1 MKPTNRT
8 RNHVLAILATLTLL
22 PAAALADC
30 WTGCCRSWS
39 EFQRACACEGGISV
53 PNPARCLPK
62 EGPVN
67 GGYTPPLPVD
77 PAIGQ
82 RSRYRAVVQGGLVD
96 AAAFGALPLDS
107 DLDFAVALGRLYD
120 VLARTAVV
128 AKADTALYEAQSRDE
143 EAIYADFYA
152 PRFRE
157 IGAADG
163 LHASVRADKL
173 RTEEEAHA
181 LKAEVD
187 RLWGVREAFVNQGRG
202 PRTAAY
208 LRVAESLASR
218 KAVSVY
224 FGGLTESETL
234 DETWESAAVVPSV
247 QCCADV
253 PMLADL
259 YWALGATS
267 RIANLEA
274 KQRAREAVA
283 NAKTA
288 ALPPIGGT
296 IDSRLTFVENAA
308 VTAAA
313 AVKSLNAWRTHYE
326 GGPQARLLAAQRRWV
341 AIAADNVRQQEATHQ
356 LKTQDIPKARLGLT
370 RVKEVLK
377 SDAWEFYTNGAKAAA
392 WKFFRKEYLLPE
404 LERIGIEHFGG
415 RHRFSDDEVA
425 VAWKQGRRAIFGA
438 YITNFNRAVDGKTL
452 IKTAKTLDGVFEAGA
467 LDVANILA
475 SADPSDV
482 REVGDA
488 LTARLDA
495 ASRRQVRE
503 TLALT
508 DLPLPLRKFWEC
520 YFVGVPSFD
529 RTE

>member
-1 MKPTNRT
+1 MKPTNRA

-62 EGPVN
+62 EGPVD

-82 RSRYRAVVQGGLVD
+82 RNRYRAVVQGGLVD

-128 AKADTALYEAQSRDE
+128 AQADASLYEAQSRDE

-157 IGAADG
+157 VGASDG
-163 LHASVRADKL
+163 LYASVRADKL
-173 RTEEEAHA
+173 QAEEEARA

-187 RLWGVREAFVNQGRG
+187 RLWGVREAFVNQG

-208 LRVAESLASR
+208 RRVAESLASR

-234 DETWESAAVVPSV
+234 DETWASAAVVPSV

-253 PMLADL
+253 PMPADL
-259 YWALGATS
+259 SWSLGPTS
-267 RIANLEA
+267 RVANLEA
-274 KQRAREAVA
+274 KRRAREAVA
-283 NAKTA
+283 KAKTA

-308 VTAAA
+308 ANAAA
-313 AVKSLNAWRTHYE
+313 AVKSLEAWRTHYD
-326 GGPQARLLAAQRRWV
+326 GGPRARLLAAQKRWEAV
-341 AIAADNVRQQEATHQ
+341 AADNARQQGATHQ
-356 LKTQDIPKARLGLT
+356 LKTQEIPKAKLELA

-392 WKFFRKEYLLPE
+392 WKSFRKEYLLPE

-425 VAWKQGRRAIFGA
+425 VAWKQGRRAVFGA
-438 YITNFNRAVDGKTL
+438 YITNFNRAVDGRTL

-467 LDVANILA
+467 IDVANILA

-508 DLPLPLRKFWEC
+508 DLPLPFRKFWEG
-520 YFVGVPSFD
+520 YFAGVPSSG